1 MLHNGRVARAAVTGM
16 ARLVS
21 AELADWVA
29 GNVAFPNGENLEK
42 KMLIKNKLILI
53 IFFSMHSLNIKIK
66 KLTKF

>member
-42 KMLIKNKLILI
+42 KC
-53 IFFSMHSLNIKIK
+53 
-66 KLTKF
+66 